1 MKSLTYILFT
11 VIITLLIAFGWQGG
25 THGHGYMHL
34 GFLVLGGFLGGIVYK
49 EVRKDIREEDGQAE
63 HAENH
68 YDEYGVNTR
77 NSFNTPPKNS
87 GTRYI

>member
-11 VIITLLIAFGWQGG
+11 VIITLLIALGWQGG
-25 THGHGYMHL
+25 AHGHGYMHL

-49 EVRKDIREEDGQAE
+49 EVRKDIREENGQAE

-68 YDEYGVNTR
+68 YN
-77 NSFNTPPKNS
+77 

>member
-11 VIITLLIAFGWQGG
+11 VIITLLIALGWQGG

-34 GFLVLGGFLGGIVYK
+34 GFLILGGFLGGIVYK

-68 YDEYGVNTR
+68 YN
-77 NSFNTPPKNS
+77 

>member
-34 GFLVLGGFLGGIVYK
+34 GFLILGGFLGGIVYK

-68 YDEYGVNTR
+68 YN
-77 NSFNTPPKNS
+77 

>member
-11 VIITLLIAFGWQGG
+11 VIITLLVVIGWQGG
-25 THGHGYMHL
+25 AHGHGYMHL
-34 GFLVLGGFLGGIVYK
+34 GFRVLGGFLGGIVYK

-68 YDEYGVNTR
+68 YN
-77 NSFNTPPKNS
+77 
-87 GTRYI
+87 GTRYL

>member
-11 VIITLLIAFGWQGG
+11 VVITLLIVVGWQGG
-25 THGHGYMHL
+25 NYGHGYMHL
-34 GFLVLGGFLGGIVYK
+34 GFLVLGGFLSGVVYK
-49 EVRKDIREEDGQAE
+49 EVRNDIREENGQAE

-68 YDEYGVNTR
+68 YN
-77 NSFNTPPKNS
+77 